1 MKLSHGKENSSIV
14 PMCEIKR
21 MPTAEQKNN
30 NKNKK
35 TPRPS
40 LKQKQVIL
48 SREELS
54 TLFIY
59 ISSAFPLWSKKKEK
73 KRYLDVHT
81 HMGTLQV
88 HYTCRFS
95 VFPSPLTSH
104 PHSSSKI
111 SLEMSPSFITSNIQ

>member
-1 MKLSHGKENSSIV
+1 MKLSHGKENSSIA

-35 TPRPS
+35 IPRPS

-59 ISSAFPLWSKKKEK
+59 ISSAFPLWSKKKK
-73 KRYLDVHT
+73 KKDIWMFILT
-81 HMGTLQV
+81 WG
-88 HYTCRFS
+88 HYR
-95 VFPSPLTSH
+95 
-104 PHSSSKI
+104 
-111 SLEMSPSFITSNIQ
+111 FITLVDFLSSPVH